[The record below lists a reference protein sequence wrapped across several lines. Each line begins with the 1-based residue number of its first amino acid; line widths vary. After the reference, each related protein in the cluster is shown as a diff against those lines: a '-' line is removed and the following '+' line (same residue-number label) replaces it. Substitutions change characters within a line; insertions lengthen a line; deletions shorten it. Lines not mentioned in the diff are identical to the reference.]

1 MDNEIK
7 NMMTALR
14 AVTELQN
21 PTIRDRHWKELFTAT
36 GANFTM
42 SEQTTFADLLGL
54 NLHKF
59 EDEVKIKLKIFC
71 INKLIKIQKK
81 GKRHRR

>member
-42 SEQTTFADLLGL
+42 SEQTTFADLLG
-54 NLHKF
+54 
-59 EDEVKIKLKIFC
+59 VKIKLKLFC

>member
-1 MDNEIK
+1 
-7 NMMTALR
+7 MMTALR

-21 PTIRDRHWKELFTAT
+21 PTIRDRHWKELFSAT

-42 SEQTTFADLLGL
+42 SEKTTFADLLGL

-59 EDEVKIKLKIFC
+59 EDEV
-71 INKLIKIQKK
+71 
-81 GKRHRR
+81 